1 MASLST
7 ISDASTLSI
16 IFEHLWFLFSVGL
29 DLYNLF
35 VPNFW
40 STTEKLE
47 QASNQNQ
54 LSPHSKWNTV

>member
-16 IFEHLWFLFSVGL
+16 IFWTFVIHFSVGL

-47 QASNQNQ
+47 QVSNQNQ